1 MVTETKVF
9 QFYEVETHG
18 DPKDCWLIINGKVYD
33 VTKFLEHHP
42 GGDDVL
48 LSATGKDATNDFE
61 DVGHSVD
68 AHNLMKDFEIG
79 EVDITSMPEVE
90 TYKPATS
97 PQYNHD
103 KSSAFIIKILQFL
116 GPIVIL
122 ALALTLRYLYKKN
135 NNVE

>member
-1 MVTETKVF
+1 MHFFLIVTT
-9 QFYEVETHG
+9 
-18 DPKDCWLIINGKVYD
+18 
-33 VTKFLEHHP
+33 
-42 GGDDVL
+42 
-48 LSATGKDATNDFE
+48 TGKDATNDFE

-135 NNVE
+135 SSVEWMRKKLSSLQVFQEPPTSHSITFSKSIFLLIATFLL